1 MKYFLPILLF
11 FGTVLLIVGCKP
23 NINPERQ
30 KIYDEV
36 MAIHDEVMPEMKTIN
51 TLERSLKKKI
61 STIGSQDSLIMMKA
75 TLKRLEEADQLMMNW
90 MHELDVPSKDV
101 PDDVAIA
108 YLKKEKNKITSV
120 STKMKK
126 AIESGKAIVKKF

>member
-1 MKYFLPILLF
+1 
-11 FGTVLLIVGCKP
+11 
-23 NINPERQ
+23 
-30 KIYDEV
+30 

-126 AIESGKAIVKKF
+126 AIESGKAIVQKF